1 MKIKMLA
8 YCAGPDGAYNL
19 GQVVDVSADEGT
31 TLINGGYAVAVEA
44 AAPAAVEPA
53 PVVAE
58 KAAPAVEAKAAP
70 AVENKAAA
78 APAEKPAPKKKARK

>member
-8 YCAGPDGAYNL
+8 YCAGPDGAYNI
-19 GQVVDVSADEGT
+19 GQVVDVTADEAAAFV
-31 TLINGGYAVAVEA
+31 NGGYAVAVEA
-44 AAPAAVEPA
+44 AEP
-53 PVVAE
+53 PAE
-58 KAAPAVEAKAAP
+58 KAAPAVEDKAAP